1 MIFASDLDRTL
12 IYSRRLIEEN
22 DKNSVLVE
30 RYLGEELSFMKESVI
45 NKLKKLRN
53 KVLFIPVTTRTI
65 DQYNRI
71 FGIKDEIKP
80 KYAIVSNGGNI
91 LIDGQIDTEWRNKIK
106 TDVDK
111 IINYRFIEK
120 RFLQNFK
127 DTSWINKMIF
137 RDGLFFSIHFK
148 DKNLI
153 DIEEL
158 ENFKQWAEKNH
169 WKVSLQTRKLYLVP
183 EPVNKW
189 SALIYIKNKE
199 KKKKIISAG
208 DSFLDY
214 PLLINADYSICAAH
228 GELKEL
234 IEKND
239 VKQKHITM
247 TERIGINA
255 SEEIISI
262 VENLV

>member
-1 MIFASDLDRTL
+1 M